1 MLGCSPHNSRRRK
14 RGERFT
20 ITRLTSPG
28 LQTRSRCSGS
38 AAPSKKV
45 TSSFEIPLSKILTVK
60 WRLICI
66 REDERKGRGDE
77 SARGLTRA
85 DEGARPVVGVEFWL
99 FVVCH
104 RLRWVSLLFPP
115 CPTPPRGAA
124 SLSILPFLTSFGRW
138 GWINEG
144 VCLQDRTCSHNSV
157 CRFWVNLGLW
167 GHKWCLS
174 KPLQVITAA
183 EVVAAVLISNLPAVS
198 CMTQTLTQLKRDRGG

>member
-60 WRLICI
+60 WILICI
-66 REDERKGRGDE
+66 QEDERKGRGDE
-77 SARGLTRA
+77 NARGLS
-85 DEGARPVVGVEFWL
+85 GARPVVGVEFWL

-104 RLRWVSLLFPP
+104 RPRWFSISSFLFPP
-115 CPTPPRGAA
+115 CPTPPHLTA

-138 GWINEG
+138 
-144 VCLQDRTCSHNSV
+144 V
-157 CRFWVNLGLW
+157 GLT
-167 GHKWCLS
+167 KAY
-174 KPLQVITAA
+174 IYRI
-183 EVVAAVLISNLPAVS
+183 ERVLIIVS
-198 CMTQTLTQLKRDRGG
+198 ADFGLIWDYGVINGA